1 MRVVPSSSQDT
12 GHISPK
18 ATRMMASPRGTSSI
32 FKKACQVALVAAV
45 LSGLLSSPASARFI
59 DDECVGA
66 MGNRNI
72 YEKVARVCD
81 DCSNIFRLPNVGESC
96 RRNCFY
102 NEDFLW
108 CIMASERHAEVEQFN
123 RWISI
128 LKAGRK

>member
-1 MRVVPSSSQDT
+1 
-12 GHISPK
+12 
-18 ATRMMASPRGTSSI
+18 MASPRRTPSI
-32 FKKACQVALVAAV
+32 LKKACQVALVAAV
-45 LSGLLSSPASARFI
+45 LYGLLTAPASARFI

>member
-1 MRVVPSSSQDT
+1 MVPSR
-12 GHISPK
+12 
-18 ATRMMASPRGTSSI
+18 ATSSI
-32 FKKACQVALVAAV
+32 LKAWQAALVAVV

-72 YEKVARVCD
+72 YDKVARVCD

-96 RRNCFY
+96 RKNCFY

-108 CIMASERHAEVEQFN
+108 CVMASERHAEVEQFN